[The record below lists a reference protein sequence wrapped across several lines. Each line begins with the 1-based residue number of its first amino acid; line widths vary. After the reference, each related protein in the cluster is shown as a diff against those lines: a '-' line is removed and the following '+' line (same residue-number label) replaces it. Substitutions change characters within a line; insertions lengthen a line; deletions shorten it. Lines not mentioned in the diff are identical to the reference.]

1 MCFSM
6 CSFSGQLISHVQ
18 CQCIGGRG
26 KLIKGPSESSRC
38 VLTTM
43 WATLQLFKMLIN
55 FRLVEFEKLVA
66 LVVPIVNHPQS
77 TCGHYNL
84 ASN

>member
-1 MCFSM
+1 MDPVR
-6 CSFSGQLISHVQ
+6 VQ
-18 CQCIGGRG
+18 D
-26 KLIKGPSESSRC
+26 

-43 WATLQLFKMLIN
+43 WATLQLFKVLIN
-55 FRLVEFEKLVA
+55 FRLVEFEELAA
-66 LVVPIVNHPQS
+66 LVVPIVNHAQS

>member
-1 MCFSM
+1 MDPVK
-6 CSFSGQLISHVQ
+6 VQ
-18 CQCIGGRG
+18 D
-26 KLIKGPSESSRC
+26 

-55 FRLVEFEKLVA
+55 FRLVEFEKLVP
-66 LVVPIVNHPQS
+66 LGVPIVNHAQS

>member
-1 MCFSM
+1 MDPVK
-6 CSFSGQLISHVQ
+6 VQ
-18 CQCIGGRG
+18 D
-26 KLIKGPSESSRC
+26 
-38 VLTTM
+38 VLTTV

-55 FRLVEFEKLVA
+55 FRLVEFEELAA
-66 LVVPIVNHPQS
+66 LVVPIVNHAQS

>member
-1 MCFSM
+1 MDPM
-6 CSFSGQLISHVQ
+6 KVQ
-18 CQCIGGRG
+18 D
-26 KLIKGPSESSRC
+26 
-38 VLTTM
+38 VFTTT

-55 FRLVEFEKLVA
+55 FRLVEFEELAA
-66 LVVPIVNHPQS
+66 LVVTIVNHAQS